1 MTGVQTLYLHTPTHT
16 DEHAHTHTHTH
27 THTTR
32 ILGKHRQR
40 QSCKFLGAVSIGME

>member
-27 THTTR
+27 TH
-32 ILGKHRQR
+32 IQLGFSENTGRDR
-40 QSCKFLGAVSIGME
+40 AVSSWEQCP

>member
-27 THTTR
+27 TH
-32 ILGKHRQR
+32 IQLGFSENTGRDR
-40 QSCKFLGAVSIGME
+40 AVSSWEQRP